1 MNEVVTKI
9 TETVKEIN
17 TGNNPLKT
25 ENIGAPRFKPPVAN
39 SNGISTK
46 SNGWDMMTFVKIFLI
61 IVLLAILGINIFV
74 YLARGTEWFKQFLI
88 DYGKF
93 IPSGIKRTLNLS
105 EEGTK
110 LALDVAAGSIKDVK
124 DIIDKET
131 GLHANMWKKR
141 DKNLEKAINRGSFRG
156 INNFPQHE
164 PDRSDGRI
172 QEKKRK
178 GYCYVGTDRTFRSC
192 IKVGK
197 NDTCMSGKIFPTRD
211 ICINPSLRE

>member
-1 MNEVVTKI
+1 MV
-9 TETVKEIN
+9 
-17 TGNNPLKT
+17 
-25 ENIGAPRFKPPVAN
+25 
-39 SNGISTK
+39 
-46 SNGWDMMTFVKIFLI
+46 DFVKIFLI
-61 IVLLAILGINIFV
+61 IVILAVLGINIFV
-74 YLARGTEWFKQFLI
+74 YLARGTEWFKQILL

-93 IPSGIKRTLNLS
+93 IPAGIKRTLNLS
-105 EEGTK
+105 EVGTIS
-110 LALDVAAGSIKDVK
+110 ALDVAADSIEDVK
-124 DIIDKET
+124 DTIDTAT
-131 GLHANMWKKR
+131 GIHAKMWRKR

-197 NDTCMSGKIFPTRD
+197 NDTCMSGKIFPTKD